1 MTSTS
6 SAQSAGVPATIL
18 LGLDDKQKRH
28 ASYFVED
35 EADRAASAAQV
46 MGMVSL
52 PVTDTE
58 LTDLALQLPRGKIFG
73 SGKAFVPFVGEKLFE
88 RLSAR
93 LPDPT
98 VLKTLRATSK
108 AAEEE
113 AAASNA
119 IAPSLPHDWDTLKI
133 GDLVLA
139 TEGEQEG
146 WWEAVITGIASDTLA
161 LRWRDWRDEPPF
173 SRQRDQVALMW
184 SPPTTP
190 SSN

>member
-35 EADRAASAAQV
+35 EADRAAAAAQV

-98 VLKTLRATSK
+98 VLKTLRAAAK

-113 AAASNA
+113 TAASTA
-119 IAPSLPHDWDTLKI
+119 IVPTLPRDWDTLKV

-146 WWEAVITGIASDTLA
+146 WWEAVVKNVVGEMFTLQ
-161 LRWRDWRDEPPF
+161 WRDWQDEPVF
-173 SRQRDQVALMW
+173 VRKRDQVALMW